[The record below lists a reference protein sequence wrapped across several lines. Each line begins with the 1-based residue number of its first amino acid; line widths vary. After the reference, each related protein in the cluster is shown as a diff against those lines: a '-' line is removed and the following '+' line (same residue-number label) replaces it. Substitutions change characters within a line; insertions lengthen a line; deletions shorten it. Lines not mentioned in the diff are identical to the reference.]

1 MGLLGREDL
10 LAVVQVLRDDPKL
23 ANELRTAL
31 GVALEGE
38 RPYTSDPRALRLP
51 PGWSKRQWDDAGR
64 RPEGDARR
72 PPLRKDPR
80 GYSCPVAAFDAW
92 ASARGKR
99 AAPERAESDSER
111 RKRQLA
117 NVGLRRAS

>member
-1 MGLLGREDL
+1 MGLLGRDDL
-10 LAVVQVLRDDPKL
+10 LAVVQVLREDPKL
-23 ANELRTAL
+23 AAELRGAL
-31 GVALEGE
+31 GVMLEGE
-38 RPYTSDPRALRLP
+38 RPYTSDPRSAHLP

-64 RPEGDARR
+64 RPDADPKR

-80 GYSCPVAAFDAW
+80 GYSCPVAAFDVW

-99 AAPERAESDSER
+99 TAPERAESDSER